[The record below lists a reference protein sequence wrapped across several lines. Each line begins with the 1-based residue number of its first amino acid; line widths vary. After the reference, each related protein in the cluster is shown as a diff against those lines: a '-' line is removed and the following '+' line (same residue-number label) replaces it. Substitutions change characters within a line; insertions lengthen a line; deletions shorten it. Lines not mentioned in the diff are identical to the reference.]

1 MIPALAVIA
10 AVAAVGNWVA
20 TARDDRRLDW
30 ITKPVATTALLL
42 VAVVADD
49 TDGAVRPWWI
59 VALVCCLAGDV
70 LLMLP
75 WDLFVLGLVAFLL
88 GHLAFVVGLA
98 RMPAPADQTLHTV
111 LGVALV
117 ALAGA
122 LVAPRIVRAVR
133 ATEPALV
140 GPVLAYIA
148 VISAMV
154 LTAAVRGDGW
164 AFLGASSFYVSDAVL
179 AWDRFV
185 QPRRALAV
193 AVMVTYHAALA
204 GLVLSFV
211 R

>member
-10 AVAAVGNWVA
+10 AVAAVGNWIA
-20 TARDDRRLDW
+20 AARDDQRLDW
-30 ITKPVATTALLL
+30 VTKPVATTALLL
-42 VAVVADD
+42 IAVVADG
-49 TDGAVRPWWI
+49 TDGAVKPWWI
-59 VALVCCLAGDV
+59 AALVLCLAGDV
-70 LLMLP
+70 LLMLQ
-75 WDLFVLGLVAFLL
+75 WDLFVFGLAAFLL
-88 GHLAFVVGLA
+88 GHIAFVVGLA
-98 RMPAPADQTLHTV
+98 RMPAPDHQALHTV

-117 ALAGA
+117 VLAA
-122 LVAPRIVRAVR
+122 VLVAPRIVRAVR
-133 ATEPALV
+133 ATDPALL

-154 LTAAVRGDGW
+154 LTAAARGDGW
-164 AFLGASSFYVSDAVL
+164 GFVGAVSFYVSDAVL

-185 QPRRALAV
+185 QPKRALGV